1 MSPAAVIPVPLRWVD
16 LDAQGHVN
24 NAIIADYLQE
34 ARVRFLLAGDNAALL
49 GHGTLVVRHQV
60 EYLAPV
66 EFSSEPVEVRL
77 WVGEVGASRFTIG
90 YDVVQGAVVA
100 ARARTLLCIFDFDAG
115 RPRRMTA
122 QERGWFLAHGS
133 PLQTLRP
140 LGRWRPGER
149 AHSAPL
155 TVRWTDL
162 DAYGH
167 VNNVRFFDFVAE
179 ARLRMAV
186 RADEGPE
193 ADQSQLWMVA
203 RQDVDYLAQLDH
215 RLQPYSTR
223 VAVADVG
230 RTSMTLVAEV
240 TDPDAGTVHAR
251 THTVI
256 VCGDRAGRPVPVPD
270 ALRAAAGRWPATPV
284 ASRRAVPG
292 REGVPGAGSG
302 R

>member
-1 MSPAAVIPVPLRWVD
+1 MRPAAVIRVPVRWVD

-24 NAIIADYLQE
+24 NAVVADDLQE
-34 ARVRFLLAGDNAALL
+34 ARVRFLLDGPNAQLL
-49 GHGTLVVRHQV
+49 GNGTLVVGHQV

-66 EFSSEPVEVRL
+66 LFRSDPVEVRL
-77 WVGEVGASRFTIG
+77 WVGDVGASRFTIG
-90 YDVVQGAVVA
+90 YEVLQDGVPV
-100 ARARTLLCIFDFDAG
+100 ARARTVLCIFDFAQG
-115 RPRRMTA
+115 RPRRMTPE
-122 QERGWFLAHGS
+122 ERGWFVAHSS
-133 PLQTLRP
+133 PLEPLRHVE
-140 LGRWRPGER
+140 RWRPGP
-149 AHSAPL
+149 SAFAVPL
-155 TVRWTDL
+155 SVRWTDL

-179 ARLRMAV
+179 ARLRMAA

-292 REGVPGAGSG
+292 R
-302 R
+302 

>member
-24 NAIIADYLQE
+24 NAVIADYLQE
-34 ARVRFLLAGDNAALL
+34 ARVRFLLGGDNAALL
-49 GHGTLVVRHQV
+49 GHRTLVVGHQV

-66 EFSSEPVEVRL
+66 EFRNEPVEVRL

-90 YDVVQGAVVA
+90 YEVVQGGVVA

-122 QERGWFLAHGS
+122 EERGWFLAQAG

-140 LGRWRPGER
+140 LGRWRPGES
-149 AHSAPL
+149 AHCAPL

-179 ARLRMAV
+179 ARVQMSSSADPAGNRMSA
-186 RADEGPE
+186 AAQAGY
-193 ADQSQLWMVA
+193 LWMVV

-215 RLQPYSTR
+215 RLEPYQTR
-223 VAVADVG
+223 VAVADMG

-240 TDPDAGTVHAR
+240 IEPLAGTVHAR
-251 THTVI
+251 ATTVL
-256 VCGDRAGRPVPVPD
+256 VCGDRTGRPVPVPD
-270 ALRAAAGRWPATPV
+270 ELRHGMELWPA
-284 ASRRAVPG
+284 VP
-292 REGVPGAGSG
+292 A
-302 R
+302 